1 MSEIAGVLIPRI
13 SGRSCVYKNS
23 ETLSHQVYFSIKTRL
38 RHKGWSLRQ
47 YQDINTV
54 LERVGTL
61 SITIKLKFG
70 NIWLMIGN
78 IILFIFIGVAYNSA
92 QYKSM
97 FFAL

>member
-1 MSEIAGVLIPRI
+1 M
-13 SGRSCVYKNS
+13 
-23 ETLSHQVYFSIKTRL
+23 SHQVYFSIKTRL